1 MYQKTPT
8 TRFKIELAS
17 KVERH
22 KTSFSRFK
30 NIFQDSRS
38 LNSLK
43 ETLRQEFIVQVQ
55 KWEFTVL
62 PEASFCK

>member
-1 MYQKTPT
+1 MTPT
-8 TRFKIELAS
+8 TRFKTELAS

-55 KWEFTVL
+55 RWEFTVL
-62 PEASFCK
+62 PEASFCT